1 MSGKPAARQGDAT
14 MKGGPIVQGSAGVMI
29 GAPTGVACSVCPGGR
44 TSGSPVNPLLGA
56 KVLPGETDIALPGPL
71 PFMLTR
77 SYSSYRTKTPAPVG
91 TFGPGWKAP
100 FDIRLQLRDDE
111 LIINDDGGRSIH
123 FEPLLP
129 GETAF
134 SRSESLWLA
143 RGGVAKLHESNVLH
157 VLWQALPEDL
167 RLSQHLYLATNS
179 AQGPWWILGWPER
192 IPGADEPL
200 PAPLPPYRVL
210 TGVADR
216 FGRTQTFQRDAGGE
230 FAGNITGVTDG
241 AGRRF
246 RLVLTSQAQRAE
258 NARRQAAAAGTRPAP
273 FPQTLPVAGYGADS
287 GIRLEAVWLTHD
299 PAYPDNLPALPL
311 ACYTYTPRGELSA
324 VYDRSGTSVRSFTY
338 DDKHPGRMTAHQYAG
353 RPQTT
358 YRYDAAGRVTEQH
371 NPAGLSYTYGY
382 EKNAVVITDSLNRR
396 EVLYT
401 EGEGGLKRVIKE
413 EKADGSAITREF
425 DNAGRMVAMTDAAGR
440 KTEYRLNIGSGN
452 VTEIVAPDG
461 RSVRFSYNDQ
471 RQLISTTG
479 TDGLR
484 SQKEF
489 DGLGR
494 LTQEKSRSGDITRYF
509 YDNPYSELPSAIEDA
524 TGSRK
529 QMTWSRYGQLLTFTD
544 CSGYETRYEYNRF
557 GQVTALHLEEG
568 ISQYRAY
575 DERGRFISQKDAA
588 GRETRYEYS
597 MAGDL
602 TTVIYP
608 DGSRQTAHYDAAGHP
623 VSTTEDGLTRQMEYD
638 PAGRVTRLVNE
649 NGASTAFTYDLMDRL
664 TQQTGFDGRTQRYH
678 HSVTGQL
685 VCSEDENLVTLWHYD
700 TSDRLTHRTVDDE
713 PAEQWQ
719 YNERGWLTELSH
731 LSDGHR
737 AAVQY
742 EYDKQGRMSLER
754 QTVQNPETNELLWQ
768 HVTRHDYP
776 KGLATRTTSDSLPPV
791 EWLTY
796 GSGYISG
803 MKLGDTP
810 LVDFSRDRLHR
821 ETLRS
826 FGAYEQNSIYTATG
840 QLLSQTFS
848 DPVLNREY
856 GYNDSEKLIR
866 ISGTHQQNDWQYDAA
881 GRLISARH
889 RDQWQQYAT
898 DPAGNRLADRA
909 KYPVLPSLWQDN
921 RISEDAQYFYHH
933 DAHGRLTQKDERRIR
948 NGGGYVHS
956 YHYDNQHRLAH
967 YRREQQG
974 VTLLESRYLYDPLGR
989 RLGKRVWKSK
999 RERSSLSGEEYVY
1012 LNKTPEV
1019 TWYGWDGDRLTT
1031 TQTETQRIQTIYT
1044 PGSFTPLVRIET
1056 DTAELAKAVHRSL
1069 AEKFQQEANVTFPPE
1084 LVTMVDSLE
1093 AELTRGEL
1101 SEPNRAWL
1109 AQGGLTPE
1117 QIQNQME
1124 PKYTPQR
1131 KIHLYHCDH
1140 RGLPLALVNVEGK
1153 ADWSAEYDAWGNMLR
1168 ENSPHNLVQH
1178 IRLPGQQYDEET
1190 GLYYN
1195 RHRYYDPLQGQYI
1208 TQDPIGMM
1216 GGWNPYIYPLNPVM
1230 DIDPL
1235 GLMAF
1240 GGEFGKWAGSAVN
1253 AASEGH
1259 MSYEDATAA
1268 IDAANGPTYSS
1279 LLFSLSLDVGLS
1291 AYGITGGSVAAGIL
1305 TGNGD
1310 NGLDL
1315 CAYAMACQGG
1325 GIGAAGGASLSG
1337 TVTNAPPTSGVSY
1350 YKGGTTDVGLVA
1362 NGAVTVLSESNGVD
1376 DPMHISATLSGGL
1389 GGGEFTGFITCQQY
1403 TKCIVN

>member
-258 NARRQAAAAGTRPAP
+258 SARRQAAAAGTRLAP

-311 ACYTYTPRGELSA
+311 ARYTYTPRGELSA
-324 VYDRSGTSVRSFTY
+324 VYDRSGTPVRSFTY

-471 RQLISTTG
+471 RQLI
-479 TDGLR
+479 
-484 SQKEF
+484 
-489 DGLGR
+489 
-494 LTQEKSRSGDITRYF
+494 
-509 YDNPYSELPSAIEDA
+509 
-524 TGSRK
+524 
-529 QMTWSRYGQLLTFTD
+529 
-544 CSGYETRYEYNRF
+544 
-557 GQVTALHLEEG
+557 
-568 ISQYRAY
+568 
-575 DERGRFISQKDAA
+575 
-588 GRETRYEYS
+588 
-597 MAGDL
+597 
-602 TTVIYP
+602 
-608 DGSRQTAHYDAAGHP
+608 
-623 VSTTEDGLTRQMEYD
+623 STTEDGLTRQMEYD

-856 GYNDSEKLIR
+856 GYNDSEQLIR

-1124 PKYTPQR
+1124 PEYTPQR

-1350 YKGGTTDVGLVA
+1350 YKGVTTDVGLVA